1 MQKVIGSSPICST
14 TPFQEARKVPDCC
27 GSLRFRPHPPQT
39 PRVAAFHFP
48 VSAPPIETPVLAGKR
63 PRRRP
68 PSRKVSAPVVISPR
82 VICDIWLGHSKP
94 PITSLYCVFSGFR
107 EGRIC
112 LQIAV
117 LRRTPWSVMFEIP
130 AILAYNR

>member
-14 TPFQEARKVPDCC
+14 TPFQTTRQVHRLVGLFC
-27 GSLRFRPHPPQT
+27 LRPQPPQT
-39 PRVAAFHFP
+39 TRFAAFFMP
-48 VSAPPIETPVLAGKR
+48 VSAPPTETRLLAGNR
-63 PRRRP
+63 PLRRP
-68 PSRKVSAPVVISPR
+68 PPPKVSAPVVISPR

-94 PITSLYCVFSGFR
+94 PITHLYCGFSGFQ

-117 LRRTPWSVMFEIP
+117 LRRPPWSVMFEIP